1 MTHDKTLKLV
11 TNLRR
16 PEIEARLAE
25 VRQAAH
31 AKGLDALA
39 QHLAGIEGLPRAHME
54 ARVKGALKLLAGSAE
69 QQGLGAQL
77 ELIELNLPNLT

>member
-11 TNLRR
+11 TNLGR

-25 VRQAAH
+25 VRQAAR

-39 QHLAGIEGLPRAHME
+39 QHLAGIEGLPRAQME
-54 ARVKGALKLLAGSAE
+54 TRVKAALKLLSGNAE
-69 QQGLGAQL
+69 QQGLVAQL
-77 ELIELNLPNLT
+77 ELIELNLSNLK